1 MKTPPGFTH
10 HFHRF
15 YASFASESILLLT
28 TLVKTFLESSSY
40 SRRKEEGKIA
50 RWRKRRVNE
59 KRKKKIEKRKKK
71 KNRKDGQ
78 EKEQK
83 MRRKVRGKNSK

>member
-71 KNRKDGQ
+71 KPKRRTRKRTED
-78 EKEQK
+78 EKESQREK
-83 MRRKVRGKNSK
+83 